1 MNVCKRAIFPY
12 HNICLTGVSEIYL
25 CFATK
30 HKW

>member
-1 MNVCKRAIFPY
+1 MNVCKRAIFP